1 MQKWYLGRQKVSLLE
16 RCPQFRGVLIE
27 RFHCTIKLPLY
38 LMMLET
44 VIWPSEGPGSLQ
56 FNYIQCMVLTTT
68 VGSTGENMANSN
80 SRDQSLTGSPTDY
93 TSEPSLPHPHHDQPP
108 PPLNEAIYTT
118 TNGSATNGSA
128 TNETATNGSAT
139 NGSATAA
146 TQDMGHLVLQG
157 QAYRMTINMA
167 YGSLPTC
174 NNMNDNID

>member
-1 MQKWYLGRQKVSLLE
+1 
-16 RCPQFRGVLIE
+16 
-27 RFHCTIKLPLY
+27 
-38 LMMLET
+38 MMLET
-44 VIWPSEGPGSLQ
+44 VVWPCEGPGSLQ

-68 VGSTGENMANSN
+68 VDCEGSTGENMANSN

-118 TNGSATNGSA
+118 TTNETI
-128 TNETATNGSAT
+128 TNDNTTHETATNGSAT

-167 YGSLPTC
+167 YGSLPLATT
-174 NNMNDNID
+174 